1 MSKLI
6 CHASECDNS
15 TSETF
20 FHCEQHGGEDGEGE
34 GESNAEPREDDDI
47 ALGLDEEE
55 TEDETYDTLEEK
67 YAD

>member
-34 GESNAEPREDDDI
+34 GGSQCLSHAKKTI
-47 ALGLDEEE
+47 
-55 TEDETYDTLEEK
+55 
-67 YAD
+67 